1 MIQTF
6 RARKKKRERE
16 SGKAS
21 GCFRPRPRHPPFG
34 IRQARA
40 KVGEKGW
47 RKFEGEERDS
57 RVSTRATAL
66 QINPLCKGDDEA
78 YGGARTRQSG
88 RGTASS
94 PVHKSDSPRCM
105 ENGVS
110 IGGETLPA
118 NFSKARPV
126 PQFYTVDQIVRK
138 KKCFLVLLAETSSSI
153 RYIDPTI
160 RIRIIDLTF
169 VEQYICR
176 NCKIEC

>member
-6 RARKKKRERE
+6 RARKKKGERERE
-16 SGKAS
+16 SGKVS
-21 GCFRPRPRHPPFG
+21 GCFRPRPQHPPFG

-66 QINPLCKGDDEA
+66 QINPPCKGDDEA
-78 YGGARTRQSG
+78 YGGARTRQNG

-105 ENGVS
+105 ENVY
-110 IGGETLPA
+110 
-118 NFSKARPV
+118 
-126 PQFYTVDQIVRK
+126 PQ
-138 KKCFLVLLAETSSSI
+138 E
-153 RYIDPTI
+153 
-160 RIRIIDLTF
+160 
-169 VEQYICR
+169 R
-176 NCKIEC
+176 NVAG

>member
-6 RARKKKRERE
+6 RARKKKRE

-138 KKCFLVLLAETSSSI
+138 KRCFLVLLAETSSSI
-153 RYIDPTI
+153 PYIDPTI

-169 VEQYICR
+169 VE
-176 NCKIEC
+176 